1 MNAIDLDDLWI
12 KFSSNDRN
20 SSFSTTNS
28 ERWCC
33 DSKMW
38 MSFVRHLNKYRRPIL
53 MMYYATLNKSNS
65 NSCQYSEFASNFAFM
80 VMFWTLATR
89 ARKLT
94 CVYHMLWNCSLSFVL
109 IRKPTAKC
117 FVQWINLNKTQT
129 CSVAS
134 GCTLPVISIAA
145 LNRLEVFIAV
155 VPNQITTKM
164 SNNFWKK
171 AIR

>member
-1 MNAIDLDDLWI
+1 MNKILVKWLE
-12 KFSSNDRN
+12 FR
-20 SSFSTTNS
+20 FSTTNS

-117 FVQWINLNKTQT
+117 LVQWIKLNKTQT

-155 VPNQITTKM
+155 VPNQITTKI